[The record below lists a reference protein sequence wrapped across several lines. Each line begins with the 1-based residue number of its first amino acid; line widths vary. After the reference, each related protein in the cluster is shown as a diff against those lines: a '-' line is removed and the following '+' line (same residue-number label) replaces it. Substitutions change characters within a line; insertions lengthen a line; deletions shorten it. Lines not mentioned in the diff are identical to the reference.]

1 MVKYLLVLIAL
12 NGTIATDPV
21 LYADKAQCE
30 SVGEYWR
37 TMAKSLVTEPRYI
50 CIVRPDR

>member
-1 MVKYLLVLIAL
+1 MVKYLLVLIAW

-21 LYADKAQCE
+21 LYDDKAQCE

-37 TMAKSLVTEPRYI
+37 TMARDRVADPRYI
-50 CIVRPDR
+50 CIVRPTH